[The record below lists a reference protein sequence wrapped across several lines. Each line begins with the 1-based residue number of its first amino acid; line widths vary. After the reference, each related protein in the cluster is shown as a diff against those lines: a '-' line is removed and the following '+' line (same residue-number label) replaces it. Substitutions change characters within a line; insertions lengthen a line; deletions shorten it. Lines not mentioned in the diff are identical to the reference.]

1 MHFEILGYKRRF
13 KCSIELVKAD
23 VIEIKRRPN
32 QVFHFKEV
40 NNFINCL
47 IGHSS
52 CVVHLGKDSDD
63 AETWKAYFWEPTFD
77 QAKKASGYGV
87 SSENLLPHG
96 SLAILETETEYELEF
111 ELERRAKE
119 TRRWIDL
126 FGEIRNLSGK
136 IRKIDDE
143 NKYADADR
151 FEYMNVEELEK
162 VLEEIRT
169 EYQRLTRREK
179 VEV

>member
-1 MHFEILGYKRRF
+1 MHFEVLGYKRNF
-13 KCSIELVKAD
+13 KCSIELLKAD

-40 NNFINCL
+40 KNFVNCL
-47 IGHSS
+47 LGHTS
-52 CVVHLGKDSDD
+52 CVVHLGKDAAD

-77 QAKKASGYGV
+77 QARKASYTGSG
-87 SSENLLPHG
+87 ENLLPHG
-96 SLAILETETEYELEF
+96 SLAILETETEYELQF

-126 FGEIRNLSGK
+126 FSEIRNLSGK
-136 IRKIDDE
+136 IRKVDPE
-143 NKYADADR
+143 NKYADSDR
-151 FEYMNVEELEK
+151 FEYMNVEELAT
-162 VLEEIRT
+162 VLEETKT

-179 VEV
+179 AEV